1 MSTSQL
7 EQMPFHNQFRIAVK
21 THGSLGELCTSQQIH
36 KTDPWSIYL
45 QLTGLAPRVKGTK
58 YQVWVWKKV
67 C

>member
-36 KTDPWSIYL
+36 KTDP
-45 QLTGLAPRVKGTK
+45 
-58 YQVWVWKKV
+58 
-67 C
+67 